1 MKFTIEITRRVGE
14 GVEILHRSTV
24 DVIGPKWARS
34 AAKSLLKSWTRNGAT
49 GARVLNGA
57 DEEVYRWEE

>member
-1 MKFTIEITRRVGE
+1 LPHGKADVKFTIEITRRVGE

-34 AAKSLLKSWTRNGAT
+34 GRCSRSPTR
-49 GARVLNGA
+49 
-57 DEEVYRWEE
+57 